1 MSAQRPSGR
10 RTRSIGAIFAWPLLI
25 GMLSLVG
32 LVIGLTGDGAR
43 DLIAWLLLGSTIVAI
58 AIAILRACKPGH
70 LSRENP
76 TGKPTP

>member
-1 MSAQRPSGR
+1 MSTHRPSSR
-10 RTRSIGAIFAWPLLI
+10 RTRSAGAIFAWPLLI
-25 GMLSLVG
+25 GVLSLVG

-43 DLIAWLLLGSTIVAI
+43 DVIAWLLLGSTILAI
-58 AIAILRACKPGH
+58 AIAILRARKPAH